1 MTKPIQLS
9 APRPNEADFITEDEL
24 VERLKISRG
33 TTHVPGAAE
42 HFSESRRVEL
52 TGADGSPLA
61 AGVTLYL
68 PQKESAAVE
77 SSVETVPALTEGGES
92 ERD

>member
-1 MTKPIQLS
+1 
-9 APRPNEADFITEDEL
+9 
-24 VERLKISRG
+24 
-33 TTHVPGAAE
+33 
-42 HFSESRRVEL
+42 L